1 MAVDKF
7 FLGWQINGSINVD
20 FMGLDGKLAI
30 VVGGGLG
37 MGEDSTLYLARAGC
51 DVAILDIDLDR
62 ATKVADRVS
71 ALGRRAFAIEVDVL
85 DDDQL
90 IERIT
95 QAVEKLGGIDI
106 FVTVVGM
113 AQWAPVLEMS
123 VDHWERDH
131 RLNLRYVYLAAQ
143 TAAKAMIAAGRPGA
157 MTMVSSISGQTSAP
171 MHSAYGA
178 AKAGLINLAKSMA
191 VELAKYG
198 IRVNT
203 VAPGAIKTPRIA
215 AGPEI
220 ETQEKMM
227 ASSLVPFR
235 RMGSTEDI
243 AKAVLF
249 LSSDMAAYITGQTL
263 NVDGGWSAVFL
274 LTPPES

>member
-1 MAVDKF
+1 M
-7 FLGWQINGSINVD
+7 D